1 MSYIDNNDPIV
12 GKKSVRVSPGDL
24 YSDFNYNKSYAAS
37 YAANPATDP
46 LPDPL
51 GGPAFSST
59 PFHPNTKAG
68 AVTNAQQCGLTV
80 MSPQQSAK
88 LENYAINVG
97 IQTAMQQGLA
107 PTYAGLVVRDII
119 PSQDFIDQNGSGI
132 TRYEWRQPVS
142 GGYTTQNANTTIYKT
157 SQDVRSQQKVYVFWG
172 ARYVNMGPARISG
185 ILDSAAIT
193 WTNPSATA
201 IYDVWQTEA
210 LDIHS
215 ELYTKFPIVY
225 GTKDPLRLDFWIKNG
240 GSGTFD
246 NIQLLGKIIEPR
258 GQFLQGVI
266 GYATNFLGS
275 PEHVAPIGP
284 ADSTMT

>member
-37 YAANPATDP
+37 YAANPAADP

-68 AVTNAQQCGLTV
+68 SVTNAQQCGLLPMTA
-80 MSPQQSAK
+80 QQALK
-88 LENYAINVG
+88 LEQYSINVG

-119 PSQDFIDQNGSGI
+119 PAQDLIDQNGSGI
-132 TRYEWRQPVS
+132 TKYEWRQPVS
-142 GGYTTQNANTTIYKT
+142 GGYTTSNANTTVYKT
-157 SQDVRSQQKVYVFWG
+157 SQNVKSQQKVYVFWG
-172 ARYVNMGPARISG
+172 ARVVNNGPWRVSG
-185 ILDSAAIT
+185 IMDSAAIT

-210 LDIHS
+210 LDIHN

-225 GTKDPLRLDFWIKNG
+225 GTKDPMRIDYYVKNN
-240 GSGTFD
+240 GSGQFD
-246 NIQLLGKIIEPR
+246 NIQLLGKIVEPR
-258 GQFLQGVI
+258 GQFIQGVI
-266 GYATNFLGS
+266 GFATNFLGS
-275 PEHVAPIGP
+275 DQAN
-284 ADSTMT
+284 STTT